1 MTTLRRPVFFQA
13 KIEISYYLE
22 AAARNH
28 APAFFAGS
36 CSRSYVLDGA
46 SIPPSADPFLC
57 RATRIDPAAIT
68 ASALRFAVVARTAAA
83 S

>member
-28 APAFFAGS
+28 VPAFFAGS

-46 SIPPSADPFLC
+46 SIPLSADPFSAEL
-57 RATRIDPAAIT
+57 RASTRQRSRLQPYDLPW
-68 ASALRFAVVARTAAA
+68 
-83 S
+83 